1 MSAKFI
7 TLAGVPIVLSPTLI
21 TLAGVPIVLSPT
33 LITLASLPIV
43 LSAEVLV
50 IAVPAAFLI
59 IAELRHSYRALRY
72 G

>member
-1 MSAKFI
+1 MSAKF
-7 TLAGVPIVLSPTLI
+7 I

-43 LSAEVLV
+43 LSADVLV
-50 IAVPAAFLI
+50 IAELATV
-59 IAELRHSYRALRY
+59 IAPSATVKKSPKGDENDDETKSIAQRC